1 MFKRIKKPTWW
12 DIAFMFLGLA
22 LIYITVNLVILAR
35 EEIRLKQEIEEIRK
49 SMYID

>member
-12 DIAFMFLGLA
+12 DIAFLSLGLV

-35 EEIRLKQEIEEIRK
+35 EEV
-49 SMYID
+49 